1 MYRVAIYS
9 YMACSITTVYSYH
22 HIPLY
27 NELMITSR
35 PNVVM
40 IPLSRDFLIISYKT
54 IAMHERNLI
63 YATEIKNWPYT
74 TNQWLLHLYMQHKP
88 YLLQIT
94 GSLLCYRAWVFH
106 LIDHKLVLFHV

>member
-27 NELMITSR
+27 NESMITSR
-35 PNVVM
+35 PNIVM
-40 IPLSRDFLIISYKT
+40 ILLSRDFLIISYKT

-63 YATEIKNWPYT
+63 YATEIKN
-74 TNQWLLHLYMQHKP
+74 
-88 YLLQIT
+88 
-94 GSLLCYRAWVFH
+94 
-106 LIDHKLVLFHV
+106 